1 MLNFCFKR
9 IIKWNETKKK
19 ITEVL
24 HVESVTCT
32 EKNYGYC
39 FDTCKIGRLKIVHL
53 FPLNV

>member
-39 FDTCKIGRLKIVHL
+39 FDTCKIGRLKIAHL